1 MPTEVKQRKKT
12 QKQGDEAPTAS
23 SPNGKDEALDAK
35 TATGKG
41 YVGPKECCWDMRM
54 ILCFL
59 SLAVCG
65 ALSW

>member
-12 QKQGDEAPTAS
+12 QKQGDEASEAS
-23 SPNGKDEALDAK
+23 SPIGKDEAPKAK
-35 TATGKG
+35 AATGKSN
-41 YVGPKECCWDMRM
+41 VGPNQCWDKRS

>member
-12 QKQGDEAPTAS
+12 QKQGDEASEAS
-23 SPNGKDEALDAK
+23 SPNGKDEAPKAK
-35 TATGKG
+35 TAMGKSN
-41 YVGPKECCWDMRM
+41 VGPNVCCWDTRS
-54 ILCFL
+54 ILCVL

>member
-12 QKQGDEAPTAS
+12 QKQGDEASEAS
-23 SPNGKDEALDAK
+23 SPNGKDEALKAK
-35 TATGKG
+35 TAVGKSN
-41 YVGPKECCWDMRM
+41 VEPNKCWDMRS